1 MTKIPELEGG
11 PDRKKSIE
19 AKIQRIPRR
28 LRAKYLKAV
37 TRTSRVAAMAAFCD
51 ECVGYQS
58 QEVPVCTAL
67 DCPLWAWRR
76 RAEDDPD
83 EVTETPETDP

>member
-11 PDRKKSIE
+11 PDRKKAIE
-19 AKIQRIPRR
+19 TKIQRIPRR
-28 LRAKYLKAV
+28 LRVKYLKAV

-51 ECVGYQS
+51 ECMGYQT
-58 QEVPVCTAL
+58 QEIPACTAL

-76 RAEDDPD
+76 RSVEEDDA
-83 EVTETPETDP
+83 VTGAPETEP